1 MERDRAYLID
11 IVQSANLAMKYLRD
25 LNPEAF
31 LADQE
36 KQDAVVRR
44 LEIIGEAARRLSD
57 ETKGK
62 LAEIPWRKITGMRN
76 FVIHQYDSVDL
87 TVVFDTVKG
96 DLPPLVAQIEAYL
109 AAK

>member
-11 IVQSANLAMKYLRD
+11 IVQSANLAREYLRD
-25 LNPEAF
+25 LNHEAF

-57 ETKGK
+57 ETKAK
-62 LAEIPWRKITGMRN
+62 LSEVPWRKITGMRN
-76 FVIHQYDSVDL
+76 FMIHQYDSVDL
-87 TVVFDTVKG
+87 TVVFDTVQG
-96 DLPPLVAQIEAYL
+96 DLSPLVDQIEAFL
-109 AAK
+109 AAE